1 MRRSPGAQTAR
12 FYPVLFAAAAALL
25 VMLAAVATAA
35 ATPPAEARTGGA
47 AAYAALP
54 FGGTPTPPSC
64 TGNYTYTISGGTIVS
79 GTQLVPGSQGSI
91 IVRIDL
97 PFPFTFY
104 GQTYT
109 STNLST
115 VGNIQFEREAVGPY
129 QRCPL
134 PKPELGRAI
143 IPHWAWIDTSYHFPC
158 LANFGTECGIYT
170 STTGTAP
177 NRIFN
182 IEWRARFISTSQ
194 HTANFEVRLYEGSD
208 TFDYVY
214 GWVSYA
220 GGAGA
225 IGVQDGAADYTQYSC
240 NTWNSIIPGR
250 VITWQPTC
258 GGTPTPTNTPTNTP
272 QSNSTATPTATAGTP
287 SATRTPAP
295 TSTPTATPTACTVEF
310 TDVPEGHT
318 FYPFVRCLAC
328 RGIVQGYPDG
338 TFRPDNHVTRGQV
351 SKIVSLSAEFVE
363 PVPSSQQS
371 FEDVPYGSPFWE
383 YIERIST
390 RGIVV
395 GYACGGAG
403 EPCVPPENR
412 PYFRTN
418 AGATRGQLIKIVEES
433 VGFSDVIPET
443 QYTFADVEPGH
454 IFWIYVERLVL
465 NRPNA
470 IQGYPCGGP
479 GEPCDSE
486 NRPYLRPNNPVTRGQ
501 TSKVVSNTF
510 LPLCSPP

>member
-1 MRRSPGAQTAR
+1 MC
-12 FYPVLFAAAAALL
+12 V
-25 VMLAAVATAA
+25 VEV
-35 ATPPAEARTGGA
+35 E
-47 AAYAALP
+47 
-54 FGGTPTPPSC
+54 
-64 TGNYTYTISGGTIVS
+64 
-79 GTQLVPGSQGSI
+79 
-91 IVRIDL
+91 L

-115 VGNIQFEREAVGPY
+115 QGSIQFETEYVPAPGRI
-129 QRCPL
+129 QCPL
-134 PKPELGRAI
+134 PETLLGPAI
-143 IPHWAWIDTSYHFPC
+143 LPHWDSYLNTGYD
-158 LANFGTECGIYT
+158 LACEGYIGSPCGIYT

-182 IEWRARFISTSQ
+182 IHWRAHFAYTSH
-194 HTANFEVRLYEGSD
+194 HTANFEARLYEG
-208 TFDYVY
+208 TNRFDYVY
-214 GWVSYA
+214 GWVSYQGYNA
-220 GGAGA
+220 AV
-225 IGVQDGAADYTQYSC
+225 GVQDGGALFTQYSC
-240 NTWNSIIPGR
+240 GTSGTILYGR
-250 VITWQPTC
+250 TISWQPTC
-258 GGTPTPTNTPTNTP
+258 GGPPTSTNTPTNTP
-272 QSNSTATPTATAGTP
+272 TSNATATPTATAGTP

-295 TSTPTATPTACTVEF
+295 TATPTATPTACTVTF
-310 TDVPEGHT
+310 SDVPEGHT

-351 SKIVSLSAEFVE
+351 SKVVSLSAGFTE

-383 YIERIST
+383 YVERIST

-412 PYFRTN
+412 PYFRPN
-418 AGATRGQLIKIVEES
+418 AGATRGQLAKIASES
-433 VGFSDVIPET
+433 AGFSGPVPPD
-443 QYTFADVEPGH
+443 QQTFADLPYGH
-454 IFWIYVERLVL
+454 PFWDIIERLVE

-510 LPLCSPP
+510 FPLCSPP